1 MKVWAV
7 QGEFR
12 TRGLG
17 DCFLS
22 LVPFGLISN
31 NLGFF
36 VLKRFLR
43 CVCVKFLVSVHI
55 SFEGNRLGMGWL
67 RSQAWRWAGSMSSQ
81 SRGSSISEPD
91 DSESEYS
98 SVEER

>member
-1 MKVWAV
+1 MSWA
-7 QGEFR
+7 
-12 TRGLG
+12 L
-17 DCFLS
+17 L
-22 LVPFGLISN
+22 SN

-36 VLKRFLR
+36 VRLSLVR
-43 CVCVKFLVSVHI
+43 CVLVKLRVSVFI
-55 SFEGNRLGMGWL
+55 SLEFMKVGEGWL

-98 SVEER
+98 SVEEMYGSGSLPDWESASLV